1 MEYGLIGEKLPHSFS
16 KEIHGYLADYDYQLK
31 ELTPAQ
37 LPAFLQERDF
47 KGINVT
53 IPYKQAVM
61 PYLDVIDE
69 KAAAIGAVNTIV
81 NRDGKLYGYN
91 TDYDGMVSLIR
102 HAGLSLEGKSVL
114 ILGTGGTSRTAMAVA
129 ADLGASHIY
138 RASRSAAGQEDLVS
152 YEDAARM
159 PVQILINT
167 TPSGLYPDLDGQP
180 IDLSRFSW
188 LEGVLD
194 AVYNP
199 LRTRLVLQARE
210 NRAHA
215 QSGLYM
221 LVSQAAAACEL
232 FLDEKLPQQ
241 TLDRVYRTIHG
252 QKQNIVLTGMPGSG
266 KSTVG
271 RILAKQMGRE
281 FVDVDTEIIRLA
293 KKPIPDI
300 FAQMGEARFRELESQ
315 AIAAVAQRT
324 GLVIATGGGAIL
336 REENVRRLRQN
347 GRLYFL
353 DRPLEEIQPTD
364 DRPLSRDMDAL
375 RKRYEE
381 RYFRYTV
388 TADTRIP
395 VEGSAE
401 AVVAAIGEEFLI

>member
-16 KEIHGYLADYDYQLK
+16 KEIHEKLAGYDYQLK

-37 LPAFLQERDF
+37 LPGFLQKREF

-53 IPYKQAVM
+53 IPYKQAVI
-61 PYLDVIDE
+61 PYLDEMDE
-69 KAAAIGAVNTIV
+69 KAKAIGAVNTIV

-91 TDYDGMVSLIR
+91 TDYDGMVALIR
-102 HAGLSLEGKSVL
+102 HAGLSLAGKTVL
-114 ILGTGGTSRTAMAVA
+114 ILGTGGTSKTAMAVA
-129 ADLGASHIY
+129 KDLGAASVQ
-138 RASRSAAGQEDLVS
+138 RVSRSGREGAIT
-152 YEDAARM
+152 YEEAQRL

-167 TPSGLYPDLDGQP
+167 TPSGMYPNPDGQP
-180 IDLSRFSW
+180 MDLSRFGW

-199 LRTRLVLQARE
+199 LRTRLVLQARD

-221 LVSQAAAACEL
+221 LVAQAAVACEH
-232 FLDEKLPQQ
+232 FLGKPLPAG
-241 TLDRVYRTIHG
+241 TLDTVYRQIHG

-271 RILAKQMGRE
+271 KILARQMDRE
-281 FVDVDTEIIRLA
+281 FVDTDTEIIRLA
-293 KKPIPDI
+293 KKPIADI
-300 FAQMGEARFRELESQ
+300 FAQKGEAHFRNLESQ
-315 AIAAVAQRT
+315 VIAQLSQRT

-336 REENVRRLRQN
+336 REENVRHLRQN

-353 DRPLEEIQPTD
+353 DRPVEAICPSD
-364 DRPLSRDMDAL
+364 DRPLSRDREAL
-375 RKRYEE
+375 QRRYEE
-381 RYFRYTV
+381 RYTRYNV
-388 TADTRIP
+388 TCDTRIA
-395 VEGSAE
+395 VNGSPDE
-401 AVVAAIGEEFLI
+401 AAAAIREEFLI

>member
-16 KEIHGYLADYDYQLK
+16 KEIHEKLAGYDYQLK

-37 LPAFLQERDF
+37 LPGFLQKRDF

-53 IPYKQAVM
+53 IPYKQTVI
-61 PYLDVIDE
+61 PYLDEIDQ
-69 KAAAIGAVNTIV
+69 KAKAIGAVNTIV

-91 TDYDGMVSLIR
+91 TDYDGMVALIR

-114 ILGTGGTSRTAMAVA
+114 ILGTGGTSKTAMAVA
-129 ADLGASHIY
+129 KDLGAADVQ
-138 RASRSAAGQEDLVS
+138 RVSRSGREGAIT
-152 YEDAARM
+152 YEEAQRL

-167 TPSGLYPDLDGQP
+167 TPSGMYPNPDGQP
-180 IDLSRFSW
+180 MDLSRFGW

-199 LRTRLVLQARE
+199 LRTRLVLQARD
-210 NRAHA
+210 NRARA

-221 LVSQAAAACEL
+221 LVAQAAVACEH
-232 FLDEKLPQQ
+232 FLGKQLPAGM
-241 TLDRVYRTIHG
+241 LDTVYRQIHG

-271 RILAKQMGRE
+271 KILARQMGRE
-281 FVDVDTEIIRLA
+281 FVDTDTEIIRAA
-293 KKPIPDI
+293 KKPIADI
-300 FAQMGEARFRELESQ
+300 FAQKGEAYFRDLESQ
-315 AIAAVAQRT
+315 VIAQLSQRT

-336 REENVRRLRQN
+336 REENVRHLRQN

-353 DRPLEEIQPTD
+353 DRPVEAICPTK
-364 DRPLSRDMDAL
+364 DRPLSRDRDAL
-375 RKRYEE
+375 QKRYEE
-381 RYFRYTV
+381 RYTRYNV

-395 VEGSAE
+395 VSGSPDT
-401 AVVAAIGEEFLI
+401 VAAAIREEFLI